1 MPAGAG
7 SALAQA
13 PQGGPKLTLVLR
25 SDMKGQDQRVQETV
39 VNILEMPP
47 GSAAP
52 WHMHPGAQEILF
64 VIDGNVTV
72 EIEGQGTTALKGRRG
87 RSHSCRDSP
96 PCPKRWE
103 RRRESVGDP
112 QPRRQGQTLRPG
124 GEAGNAIAP
133 GGARA
138 TAPPCSRTWTTIEP
152 ISLSILR
159 NGSACLRHTT
169 KLLQAQQ
176 HGDVRSSFHEMDLIP
191 AEPL

>member
-1 MPAGAG
+1 MTLARRHLLQLAAYAAVMPAGAG

-72 EIEGQGTTALKGRRG
+72 EIEGQGTTAIKA
-87 RSHSCRDSP
+87 
-96 PCPKRWE
+96 
-103 RRRESVGDP
+103 
-112 QPRRQGQTLRPG
+112 
-124 GEAGNAIAP
+124 GEVVLIPAEIPHLARNDGS

-138 TAPPCSRTWTTIEP
+138 LVTHSRADKDKPFVLAVKRAT
-152 ISLSILR
+152 
-159 NGSACLRHTT
+159 
-169 KLLQAQQ
+169 Q
-176 HGDVRSSFHEMDLIP
+176 
-191 AEPL
+191 